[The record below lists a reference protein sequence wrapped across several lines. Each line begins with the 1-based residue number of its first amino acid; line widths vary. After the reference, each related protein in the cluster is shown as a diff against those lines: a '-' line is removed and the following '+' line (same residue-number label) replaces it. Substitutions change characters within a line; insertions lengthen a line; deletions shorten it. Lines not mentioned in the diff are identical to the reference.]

1 MQRRSFVRKFLSGLT
16 DADYADQR
24 LNKNENEL
32 TTMSWRAMMNAFAEV
47 DTQIGPQ
54 AKRIYRPSQAVRQTR
69 EVDMEVP
76 QILPDPRQPAGSAK
90 PPLQPARPHQVPAS
104 WGQGT
109 ASMPTAPM
117 PMSVDEIGE
126 AGEVRLTPSCP

>member
-1 MQRRSFVRKFLSGLT
+1 
-16 DADYADQR
+16 
-24 LNKNENEL
+24 
-32 TTMSWRAMMNAFAEV
+32 MNAFAEV
-47 DTQIGPQ
+47 DMQIG
-54 AKRIYRPSQAVRQTR
+54 ARAERIYRPSQAVRQTR

-117 PMSVDEIGE
+117 PMSVDVIGE
-126 AGEVRLTPSCP
+126 AENVNRIRQGMCTNCWEPVPYNQTHPDPCLKPTMCHTC